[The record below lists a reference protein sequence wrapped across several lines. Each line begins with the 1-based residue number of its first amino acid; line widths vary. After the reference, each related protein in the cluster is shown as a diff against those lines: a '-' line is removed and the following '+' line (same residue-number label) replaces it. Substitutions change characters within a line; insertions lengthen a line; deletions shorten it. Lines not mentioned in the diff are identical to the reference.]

1 MSDRIECRK
10 YIEASKTEPRS
21 IHPNESVL
29 NTLRT
34 VYLYDFDVSGDKTQL
49 RIVVRGSC
57 SARVS
62 VNPETG
68 DERQHG
74 ICMREALAGLGFRI
88 EQDNQSPCVGCTH
101 RHELT

>member
-1 MSDRIECRK
+1 MSDRIECGK

-34 VYLYDFDVSGDKTQL
+34 VYPHDFDVSGDRTQL
-49 RIVVRGSC
+49 RIVVRGFC

-68 DERQHG
+68 ERRLHG
-74 ICMREALAGLGFRI
+74 ICMSVALEGLGFGI